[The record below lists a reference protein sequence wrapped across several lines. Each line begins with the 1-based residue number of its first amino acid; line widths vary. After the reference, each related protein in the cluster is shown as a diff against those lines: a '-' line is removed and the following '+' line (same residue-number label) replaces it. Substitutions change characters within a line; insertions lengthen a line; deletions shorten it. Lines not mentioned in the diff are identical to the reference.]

1 MSIKILKGNIFT
13 SKYQTL
19 VNTVNCV
26 GVMGAG
32 IALEYRLRYPEMH
45 DKYVQLCVEN
55 KIDIGVLWVYKSP
68 DRWILNFPTKKHWK
82 YPSKKEYLHA
92 GLDKFLNT
100 YKEKKI
106 NSIAFPLLGA
116 DKGGI
121 PQDESLRIM
130 TAFLEKADVEIEIYK
145 YDVTA
150 KDDLYDKVKDW
161 LLSQDIERISK
172 STKLRKDYVV
182 KVVDAMQ
189 SPSVVQLSQLA
200 QIKGIGI
207 RTLEKI
213 FNLARSSLFNE
224 PNTTTGQ
231 QFLLWKR

>member
-1 MSIKILKGNIFT
+1 
-13 SKYQTL
+13 
-19 VNTVNCV
+19 
-26 GVMGAG
+26 MGAG

-150 KDDLYDKVKDW
+150 KDDLYDKAKDW

-207 RTLEKI
+207 KTLEKI